1 MKSTILFAGEGKNKA
16 KPDAKLASRAEKKI
30 STVSSSPNRLKII
43 KSATVGHVRGGHA
56 FH

>member
-1 MKSTILFAGEGKNKA
+1 MKSTIAVAGEGRNKA
-16 KPDAKLASRAEKKI
+16 KPDTRIASRSEKKVHA
-30 STVSSSPNRLKII
+30 TTTNPNRLKII

>member
-1 MKSTILFAGEGKNKA
+1 MKSTIVFAGEGRNKA
-16 KPDAKLASRAEKKI
+16 KPDARIAGRTEKKVHTT
-30 STVSSSPNRLKII
+30 SANPNRLKII

>member
-1 MKSTILFAGEGKNKA
+1 MKSNMPFAGDGKNKA
-16 KPDAKLASRAEKKI
+16 KPDAKDVIRSEKKLQ
-30 STVSSSPNRLKII
+30 TPTQNRNQLKII

>member
-1 MKSTILFAGEGKNKA
+1 MKSTMPFAGDGKNKA
-16 KPDAKLASRAEKKI
+16 KPDAKDVIRSEKKLQ
-30 STVSSSPNRLKII
+30 TPTQNRNQLKII

>member
-1 MKSTILFAGEGKNKA
+1 MKSTMPFNREGTNKA
-16 KPDAKLASRAEKKI
+16 KPDSKIALRSEKKLQ
-30 STVSSSPNRLKII
+30 TATQNPNRLKII